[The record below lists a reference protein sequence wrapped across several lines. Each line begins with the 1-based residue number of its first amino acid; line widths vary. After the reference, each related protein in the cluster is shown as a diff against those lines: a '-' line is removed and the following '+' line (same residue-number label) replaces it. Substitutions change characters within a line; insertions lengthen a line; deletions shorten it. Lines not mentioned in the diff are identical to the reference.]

1 MCKESHKDQ
10 KKVSIKETIDE
21 VEKVGGW
28 VYSFNTNT
36 LKKVGN
42 NDTQEMTDTK
52 TKLDEQKNLLSLQKD
67 KKNSLVDEQNKMA
80 KVNESVNNDIKLKEN
95 RIDELNKDKN
105 ECKTKWGE
113 NDKNSGLGNE
123 EIIKLES
130 EISQLKSELK
140 IDNTLDQIAECDR
153 QIKEITQKISELD
166 LISGGL
172 NKVTLTLSSNFY
184 KTLNDKLRSNSDNM
198 NKFKTIFIEN
208 KISVNKCIYVSIGI
222 FSSTINET
230 KDI

>member
-1 MCKESHKDQ
+1 MKD
-10 KKVSIKETIDE
+10 TIDE
-21 VEKVGGW
+21 VEKIGGW

-36 LKKVGN
+36 LKRVGN
-42 NDTQEMTDTK
+42 NDTQEITEAK
-52 TKLDEQKNLLSLQKD
+52 TKLNEHKNLLSSQKD
-67 KKNSLVDEQNKMA
+67 KKNSLENEQKRIVNA
-80 KVNESVNNDIKLKEN
+80 NESINNNIKLKEN

-113 NDKNSGLGNE
+113 NDTNSGLGNE

-130 EISQLKSELK
+130 EISQLKSKLE

-166 LISGGL
+166 LILDGL
-172 NKVTLTLSSNFY
+172 NKVTLNLGSNFY

-198 NKFKTIFIEN
+198 NKFKIIFNEN
-208 KISVNKCIYVSIGI
+208 NISVNKCIYVSIGALT
-222 FSSTINET
+222 STINET
-230 KDI
+230 KEI